1 MNRMNDFR
9 KTAQEML
16 EFIRISPT
24 CFHAVANI
32 GRMLEAAGF
41 QQLQEKEEWKL
52 EKGGRYYTER
62 NDSSVIAFVIP
73 EKEVG
78 IRGFHMA
85 AAHSDSPCFKIK
97 EKPEL
102 TVEEHYLRL
111 NTEKYGGM
119 ILSTWLDRPLSV
131 AGRLAVKN
139 GNGIEGRLVNIDR
152 DLCVIP
158 NVAIHMNREMNKGV
172 EYNPQVDLLPLLAD
186 VSFDEYDAH
195 TTYDA
200 QTASENAE
208 EQPEAVEKPTLAALA
223 AETAGVDAETI
234 LGEDLVPVHQTGRK
248 NDRSKGRIRVV
259 SQTG

>member
-1 MNRMNDFR
+1 
-9 KTAQEML
+9 
-16 EFIRISPT
+16 
-24 CFHAVANI
+24 
-32 GRMLEAAGF
+32 
-41 QQLQEKEEWKL
+41 
-52 EKGGRYYTER
+52 
-62 NDSSVIAFVIP
+62 
-73 EKEVG
+73 
-78 IRGFHMA
+78 
-85 AAHSDSPCFKIK
+85 
-97 EKPEL
+97 
-102 TVEEHYLRL
+102 
-111 NTEKYGGM
+111 M
-119 ILSTWLDRPLSV
+119 ILSILVGTGPLSV

-208 EQPEAVEKPTLAALA
+208 EQPEAVEKPTLVALA